1 MQKRRH
7 KQAGA
12 IAQGK
17 MLASQPGQ
25 KFFQNLVAI
34 ILSPVINAVALSDV

>member
-7 KQAGA
+7 KQLGPF
-12 IAQGK
+12 AQSEMFVGQ
-17 MLASQPGQ
+17 LRQ

-34 ILSPVINAVALSDV
+34 TLSPVINTVALSDL